1 MHKLL
6 YKEPGKTNLIKKN
19 IRKFDGFE
27 FTKDSDEFSKKIKD
41 ILKFESKQLKVI
53 CEMLDLPKTEVDEDN
68 ANKILEFL
76 LEPKDS
82 GKVVGGG
89 RPKRTAAVR
98 ANNRGMSTSVNL
110 VFKEY
115 RECRQ
120 LTYNATT

>member
-1 MHKLL
+1 MLF
-6 YKEPGKTNLIKKN
+6 KEPGKTNLIKKN
-19 IRKFDGFE
+19 IRKFDGFD
-27 FTKDSDEFSKKIKD
+27 FTKDSDEYSKKVKE

-53 CEMLDLPKTEVDEDN
+53 CEMLDLPKTEKDEEN

-98 ANNRGMSTSVNL
+98 ANNRGTHFHIFFVS
-110 VFKEY
+110 
-115 RECRQ
+115 
-120 LTYNATT
+120 